1 MEEMGRRLSLNEAMF
16 YWVQI
21 LDAVDYLHNL
31 PVPVIHKDIKGKQK
45 GFDVE
50 SHLKCACHILTQLCK
65 SLWKEVSQERIWPFM
80 NMPWLMEVMMNCA
93 LEGQGLFIYW
103 VVVTQYT
110 IYSLTPKCIHCITVT
125 LHYKKLYGVPNQYVK
140 RWRIKYRCIL

>member
-1 MEEMGRRLSLNEAMF
+1 MQRRLSLTEAMF

-50 SHLKCACHILTQLCK
+50 SHLQCACHTLTQLRK
-65 SLWKEVSQERIWPFM
+65 SL
-80 NMPWLMEVMMNCA
+80 
-93 LEGQGLFIYW
+93 
-103 VVVTQYT
+103 
-110 IYSLTPKCIHCITVT
+110 
-125 LHYKKLYGVPNQYVK
+125 
-140 RWRIKYRCIL
+140 